1 MGSFNFSSSRLN
13 MSGLASGAP
22 EPGCRAY
29 NPQVRVGN
37 WNEDICLEEDLLND
51 FLERKANGQLLI
63 QTRAKL
69 ADVYQA
75 PVALSESKDGHI
87 HFGDTVMI
95 MNTGAAP
102 NQEKVLSVYA
112 EDKEYGTLSAS
123 DKLTPVARNTFVI
136 RPQDESLNG
145 KPLRYGQRF
154 RIESVIS
161 PKHCLNSEH
170 IRIVASSRS
179 SASQIVFL
187 SAEQSSKNLWVI
199 ESFDPSLRLEHEDSP
214 VPHGTSLIIKHCLT
228 GQALC
233 AAEKIVRTPFGVEK
247 EVNAAT
253 IKQWHRNQK
262 HEKWNNHWLLIAG
275 KPQN

>member
-1 MGSFNFSSSRLN
+1 M
-13 MSGLASGAP
+13 
-22 EPGCRAY
+22 
-29 NPQVRVGN
+29 
-37 WNEDICLEEDLLND
+37 
-51 FLERKANGQLLI
+51 
-63 QTRAKL
+63 
-69 ADVYQA
+69 
-75 PVALSESKDGHI
+75 
-87 HFGDTVMI
+87 
-95 MNTGAAP
+95 
-102 NQEKVLSVYA
+102 
-112 EDKEYGTLSAS
+112 
-123 DKLTPVARNTFVI
+123 
-136 RPQDESLNG
+136 
-145 KPLRYGQRF
+145 
-154 RIESVIS
+154 
-161 PKHCLNSEH
+161 
-170 IRIVASSRS
+170 ASSRS

-228 GQALC
+228 GQVDDFTLFPFLPSFKALC